1 MVIFYYLK
9 QESHRAI
16 VSFEKPTPTPTPTPP
31 RLKWAARRKKQ
42 TRLVVQKSFDLP
54 YETLNILKDSKQI
67 RFDVNLVY

>member
-1 MVIFYYLK
+1 MVIFLL
-9 QESHRAI
+9 
-16 VSFEKPTPTPTPTPP
+16 FETGKPSCDRVLWKTDPTPP

>member
-1 MVIFYYLK
+1 MVIFFYLK

-16 VSFEKPTPTPTPTPP
+16 VSFEKPTPTPP

-54 YETLNILKDSKQI
+54 YETLYILKDSKQI

>member
-16 VSFEKPTPTPTPTPP
+16 VSFEKPTPTPTPP